1 MKILPF
7 LVVTNLKYNKF
18 VYFIMISSFL
28 CFLLLTYGF
37 IKGAYTVLNPQK
49 SKLIVSQENDTEESI
64 HKKDSIMIVSLG
76 DSITRGVGDDEG
88 QGYVRRVKETLEK
101 DYDQSSTISNLAVS
115 GAKTSN
121 LVAQLNNKS
130 VQEAIRSAD
139 TIMLSI
145 GGNDLF
151 PGAEQLNQQFL
162 QSYRPDEKTFQKNL
176 QAIFHQIRK
185 QNQSAPI
192 YAFGYYNPFHNVEGL
207 DASSSFV
214 SKWNEL
220 LEQTVLQLDNAYVIP
235 TFDLFYNEEEKY
247 LYTDHFHPNK
257 AGYIEMAN
265 RLSKKIG
272 SQLRGEKNE

>member
-7 LVVTNLKYNKF
+7 LVVTNLKYNQF

-28 CFLLLTYGF
+28 CFLLLTFGF

-49 SKLIVSQENDTEESI
+49 SKLIVSQENSKEQNI
-64 HKKDSIMIVSLG
+64 KQKDSIMIVSLG

-101 DYDQSSTISNLAVS
+101 EYKQSSTISNLAVS
-115 GAKTSN
+115 GAKTSD
-121 LVAQLNNKS
+121 LVTQLNNKS
-130 VQEAIRSAD
+130 VQEALRTAD

-151 PGAEQLNQQFL
+151 PGADQLNQQFL
-162 QSYRPDEKTFQKNL
+162 KSYRPDEKTFQKNL
-176 QAIFHQIRK
+176 QTIFQQIRK

-192 YAFGYYNPFHNVEGL
+192 YALGFYNPFHNVEGL

-214 SKWNEL
+214 SKWNEI
-220 LEQTVLQLDNAYVIP
+220 LEQTVLQLDHAYVIP